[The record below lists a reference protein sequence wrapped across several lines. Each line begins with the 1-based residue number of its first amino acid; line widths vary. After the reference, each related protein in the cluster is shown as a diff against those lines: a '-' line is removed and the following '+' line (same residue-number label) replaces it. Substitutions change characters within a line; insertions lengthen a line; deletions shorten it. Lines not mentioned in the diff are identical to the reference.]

1 MKRMMRRRKNKV
13 KRPLFVHVGVWVAGK
28 LELSTLWI
36 LLLSQFRVKRIA
48 NTNTQYK
55 KSKHTYRYTTLCPIP
70 ARENFEYSQC
80 HLHHHDGHNENWS
93 CVRVAC
99 CIFCTFCNVSVMRV
113 RITPARTAR
122 LSIGFL
128 PLRTFSALLFISYSV
143 LMSLMKT
150 YSYDASLFP
159 WRLLSFFTLDV
170 IPWHSFRWNKIRYR
184 SVFPI

>member
-1 MKRMMRRRKNKV
+1 MKRMMMRRKNKV

-36 LLLSQFRVKRIA
+36 LLSQFRVKRIA

-93 CVRVAC
+93 CVRGAC

-150 YSYDASLFP
+150 YSNDTSLFP
-159 WRLLSFFTLDV
+159 CRLLSFFTLDV